1 LLLLRSIGAGWFGTQ
16 ARNARVPVGL
26 WKGDE
31 NEFAVLLGAQWPSRR
46 RPSGAAA
53 LAVAL
58 LGSAARDA
66 GLLTA
71 TAAKHT
77 RPRQRATAQAL
88 PRRPQR
94 WQRSRAIGDRVRPR
108 RPGR

>member
-1 LLLLRSIGAGWFGTQ
+1 M
-16 ARNARVPVGL
+16 VPVGL
-26 WKGDE
+26 WKADE

-58 LGSAARDA
+58 LESAARDA

-77 RPRQRATAQAL
+77 RPRQRATAQAYL
-88 PRRPQR
+88 AGRTDGSEAVPLEI
-94 WQRSRAIGDRVRPR
+94 ACGLAGLDVDRVTRAVRQRLGAAP
-108 RPGR
+108 